1 MNFNEYQERAG
12 QTALYPGAGRGSLA
26 AISYV
31 SLGLAGEAGEIA
43 NKVKKLMR
51 DGDTS
56 EKRKAISK
64 EIGDCLWYIAQLCTE
79 LDTTLDH
86 VSMENVNKLYDRQ
99 QRGVI
104 QGNGD
109 TR

>member
-1 MNFNEYQERAG
+1 VNFNEYQYKAN
-12 QTALYPGAGRGSLA
+12 QTALYPDAGRGSLA
-26 AISYV
+26 ALSYV

-43 NKVKKLMR
+43 NKIKKLLR
-51 DGDTS
+51 DGDTP

-64 EIGDCLWYIAQLCTE
+64 EIGDCQWYLSQLCTE
-79 LDTTLDH
+79 LDTPLDY
-86 VSMENVNKLYDRQ
+86 VASQNIDKLADRKE
-99 QRGVI
+99 RGVI